1 MQPATVRRR
10 FESHLQDEG
19 LRLTAQR
26 VRVLERVFLTHE
38 HFSAETLFG
47 WLRAEDGPSVSRAT
61 VYRTLELLA
70 SGGFVTVLDTGRG
83 EMLYEHSLGHTH
95 HDHLVCKR
103 CGRIEEFREAQI
115 EKLQEAVADKH
126 GFEMT
131 GHELRLTGICRSC
144 QKL

>member
-10 FESHLQDEG
+10 FERHLQDEG

-26 VRVLERVFLTHE
+26 VRVLERVFLTHD

-47 WLRAEDGPSVSRAT
+47 WLRAEEGPSVSRAT

-103 CGRIEEFREAQI
+103 CGRIEEFREARI
-115 EKLQEAVADKH
+115 ETLQEAVADKH

-131 GHELRLTGICRSC
+131 GHVLRLTGICRSC

>member
-1 MQPATVRRR
+1 MQPTSARRR
-10 FESHLQDEG
+10 FERHLQDEG

-26 VRVLERVFLTHE
+26 LRVLERVFGTHE

-47 WLRAEDGPSVSRAT
+47 WLRADDGPSVSRAT

-95 HDHLVCKR
+95 HDHLVCTR

-115 EKLQEAVADKH
+115 EKLQKDVARKH
-126 GFEMT
+126 RFELT
-131 GHELRLTGICRSC
+131 GHVLRLTGICRSC
-144 QKL
+144 QKV

>member
-1 MQPATVRRR
+1 MQPTSARRR
-10 FESHLQDEG
+10 FERHLQDEG

-26 VRVLERVFLTHE
+26 VRVLERVFGTHE

-95 HDHLVCKR
+95 HDHLVCTR

-115 EKLQEAVADKH
+115 EKLQKDVARKH
-126 GFEMT
+126 RFELT
-131 GHELRLTGICRSC
+131 GHVLRLTGICRSC
-144 QKL
+144 QKV